1 MNKFLENV
9 EAIQSNQQVKY
20 ENSVMSFQTHIE
32 EVRLNTDIQ
41 GRKLYNYRIDVRLGH
56 TVTCP
61 IEELEHHKK
70 EIQSSIAH
78 FVYGDIERRLCEWF
92 YSNNMRT
99 LINHEQCKE
108 FFEILNDMR

>member
-20 ENSVMSFQTHIE
+20 EYPIMSAQTHIE
-32 EVRLNTDIQ
+32 EDRFNTDIQ
-41 GRKLYNYRIDVRLGH
+41 DRRLYDYRIYVRLGH

-61 IEELEHHKK
+61 VEELEHHKK
-70 EIQSSIAH
+70 EIQLSIAH

-99 LINHEQCKE
+99 LINYKQCEE
-108 FFEILNDMR
+108 FFEILKDMR

>member
-9 EAIQSNQQVKY
+9 EAVLSNQQVKY
-20 ENSVMSFQTHIE
+20 ENPIMSFQTYIE
-32 EVRLNTDIQ
+32 ENHLNTDIQ
-41 GRKLYNYRIDVRLGH
+41 GRRLYTYRIDVRLGH

-61 IEELEHHKK
+61 IVELKHHKK

-92 YSNNMRT
+92 YSNNIRT
-99 LINHEQCKE
+99 VINHEQRKE